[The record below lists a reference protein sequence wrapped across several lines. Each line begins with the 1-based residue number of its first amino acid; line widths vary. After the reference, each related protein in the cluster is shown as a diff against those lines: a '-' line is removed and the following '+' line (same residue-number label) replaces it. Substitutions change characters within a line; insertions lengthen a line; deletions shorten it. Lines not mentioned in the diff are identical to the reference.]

1 MYEPFKII
9 SLRAIIIHFVFK
21 MLLSYFDDRTML
33 NGGAESAFEK
43 LSLALGV
50 KRIYIFDN

>member
-33 NGGAESAFEK
+33 NGGAELVFEK

>member
-33 NGGAESAFEK
+33 NGGAESVFEK